1 MVEAMLYEKLNAKK
15 VQCFLCS
22 HYCTIEKESF
32 GFCGVRKNI
41 NGILYTYSYGNLIA
55 SNIDPIEKKPLFHV
69 LPGSKSYSIATYG
82 CNFRCGFCQN
92 WQISQKKFSDKYSVL
107 EIEKTPEQI
116 VNDVISS
123 QCQSIS
129 FTYTEPTIF
138 FEYALDIAKLAK
150 KAGLKTIFVS
160 NGYMTNEAIQT
171 IGPYLDACNIDLK
184 SFRENFY
191 YKYCKAHLKPVLQ
204 SIKTLKDAG
213 IWLEITT
220 LLITDEND
228 SVEEITDIANFIANI
243 STDIPWHISR
253 FFPQY
258 EFTDHQPTPIKEL
271 KEAKNIGKK
280 AGLKYVYIG
289 NALKET
295 ETNCFKCHEVLIKRD
310 GFRVQKNDVV
320 NGKCPNCQQKIGGLW
335 E

>member
-1 MVEAMLYEKLNAKK
+1 MLYEKLNSKK

-22 HYCTIEKESF
+22 HYCTIEQEMF

-41 NGILYTYSYGNLIA
+41 NGSLYTYSYGNLVA
-55 SNIDPIEKKPLFHV
+55 SNVDPIEKKPLYHV

-116 VNDVISS
+116 INDAISA

-150 KAGLKTIFVS
+150 KEGLKTIFVS
-160 NGYMTNEAIQT
+160 NGYMSNEAIQ
-171 IGPYLDACNIDLK
+171 IISPYLDACNIDLK
-184 SFRENFY
+184 SFRESFY
-191 YKYCKAHLKPVLQ
+191 YNNCKAHLKPVLQ
-204 SIKTLKDAG
+204 TIKSLKDAG

-220 LLITDEND
+220 LLITNEND
-228 SVEEITDIANFIANI
+228 SIEEITDIANFIADI
-243 STDIPWHISR
+243 GTDMPWHISR

-271 KEAKNIGKK
+271 MKAKNIGET

-295 ETNCFKCHEVLIKRD
+295 ETNCFYCHEVLIERD
-310 GFRVQKNDVV
+310 VFRVQKNNIV
-320 NGKCPNCQQKIGGLW
+320 NGKCSNCQQIIDGLW
-335 E
+335 Q